1 MRNVFF
7 THGTRNEQ
15 FLQQGLVEEY
25 IKMFGM
31 DVLYIPRQPRGRM
44 AYLMKRSSQS
54 LMTLISLK
62 RTWRTLMVQGGGDL
76 RQSSAS
82 ASRMKQH
89 WSYHSKDSLTPSLV
103 LSKIE
108 VEIGERPQEGDLIWF
123 PLTAN
128 YFEIKHVEH
137 EEPFY
142 QLGKN
147 YTYKLKCG
155 SLNTPTNKERSLKG
169 TRNSL
174 IQDTLSNTTILP
186 LAVHLLLVLLALTV
200 ALWTS
205 YRNY

>member
-31 DVLYIPRQPRGRM
+31 DVLYIPRQLVRKDGVFNEEIVSEFDDSYLIE
-44 AYLMKRSSQS
+44 AYMENFDGF
-54 LMTLISLK
+54 
-62 RTWRTLMVQGGGDL
+62 QGGGDL
-76 RQSSAS
+76 LTKFGIRQS
-82 ASRMKQH
+82 
-89 WSYHSKDSLTPSLV
+89 DEVTLV
-103 LSKIE
+103 ISQQRFSDLIAQFLLEDKE

-128 YFEIKHVEH
+128 YFEIKYVEH

-186 LAVHLLLVLLALTV
+186 LAVHLLLVLLP
-200 ALWTS
+200 
-205 YRNY
+205 

>member
-31 DVLYIPRQPRGRM
+31 DVLYIPRQLVRKDGVFNEEIISEFDDSYLIE
-44 AYLMKRSSQS
+44 AYMENFDGF
-54 LMTLISLK
+54 
-62 RTWRTLMVQGGGDL
+62 QGGGDL
-76 RQSSAS
+76 LTKFGIRQS
-82 ASRMKQH
+82 
-89 WSYHSKDSLTPSLV
+89 DEVTLV
-103 LSKIE
+103 ISQQRFSDLIAQFLLEDKE

-128 YFEIKHVEH
+128 YFEIKYVEH

-155 SLNTPTNKERSLKG
+155 L
-169 TRNSL
+169 
-174 IQDTLSNTTILP
+174 
-186 LAVHLLLVLLALTV
+186 
-200 ALWTS
+200 
-205 YRNY
+205 